1 MFPHKNTTYKLK
13 KPKKKSDFIQNL
25 MNDSNLIKYKT
36 ICLNLLKEDEE
47 LSKLFDLTIKNQINP
62 SQSRQSFLIDNCDTF
77 LEKNFF
83 SDSLFL
89 NKLESVLMID
99 NAKNKKEKFFKDEI
113 KQFLNLKYLDIQFE
127 SRIINLNSA
136 IECHMKRIKEFQF
149 FN

>member
-1 MFPHKNTTYKLK
+1 
-13 KPKKKSDFIQNL
+13 